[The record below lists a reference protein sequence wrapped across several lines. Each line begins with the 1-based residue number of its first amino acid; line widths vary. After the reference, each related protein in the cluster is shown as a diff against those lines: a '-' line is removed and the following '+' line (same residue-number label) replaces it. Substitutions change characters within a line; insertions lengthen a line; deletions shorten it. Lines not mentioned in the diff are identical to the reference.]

1 MCSYTSIYMLKYD
14 IWLNSPVTVKMF
26 SDIILLKLYD
36 LNKSGNVKQ
45 YTRNVNAMY
54 MLQLVFCT
62 CKQFFAM
69 SNCPRIHLMPYE
81 QMQMLNIQKAIYS
94 YVLFIFFFFCQRK
107 YHYEVLDQSIY
118 KENVICFQI
127 LKTNTH
133 VYVNE

>member
-36 LNKSGNVKQ
+36 LNKSGNVKY

-62 CKQFFAM
+62 CK
-69 SNCPRIHLMPYE
+69 
-81 QMQMLNIQKAIYS
+81 
-94 YVLFIFFFFCQRK
+94 
-107 YHYEVLDQSIY
+107 
-118 KENVICFQI
+118 
-127 LKTNTH
+127 
-133 VYVNE
+133 